1 MAMLNNQRVRD
12 SVHFPQRFT
21 TIEKHRVTSAS
32 WDPPPG
38 ALAHAPCSPSS
49 SPGALDPGNTELAR
63 AARQHVEWEW
73 SKTLGSSKLSISM
86 HLYPPTPAD
95 SRGSA
100 SEKSWSKDKKQE
112 RRRHGISRRK
122 KQKQERRGPQAGRQL
137 RHLLR
142 PGERAVC
149 EFWRLED
156 RGRGPQ
162 AGSVPQGPAVLVRR
176 RRRLWGL
183 AAGRQLRQLVF
194 LQVQKSNVRHWG
206 PLPAGPVRPSGP
218 CCFAVARA
226 PFVSLRGWKT
236 DSSES

>member
-1 MAMLNNQRVRD
+1 M
-12 SVHFPQRFT
+12 FPYTCIFN
-21 TIEKHRVTSAS
+21 ILYV
-32 WDPPPG
+32 
-38 ALAHAPCSPSS
+38 
-49 SPGALDPGNTELAR
+49 
-63 AARQHVEWEW
+63 
-73 SKTLGSSKLSISM
+73 
-86 HLYPPTPAD
+86 YPPTPAD

-137 RHLLR
+137 RQLFR

>member
-1 MAMLNNQRVRD
+1 M
-12 SVHFPQRFT
+12 
-21 TIEKHRVTSAS
+21 
-32 WDPPPG
+32 
-38 ALAHAPCSPSS
+38 
-49 SPGALDPGNTELAR
+49 
-63 AARQHVEWEW
+63 
-73 SKTLGSSKLSISM
+73 
-86 HLYPPTPAD
+86 
-95 SRGSA
+95 
-100 SEKSWSKDKKQE
+100 
-112 RRRHGISRRK
+112 
-122 KQKQERRGPQAGRQL
+122 
-137 RHLLR
+137 
-142 PGERAVC
+142 C

-236 DSSES
+236 ESSES

>member
-1 MAMLNNQRVRD
+1 MQRKFQICC
-12 SVHFPQRFT
+12 SVTNWRESHCAVILHSGPWT
-21 TIEKHRVTSAS
+21 CVKDLEPITHNPDHPKPHEIWEVVK
-32 WDPPPG
+32 
-38 ALAHAPCSPSS
+38 PCM
-49 SPGALDPGNTELAR
+49 
-63 AARQHVEWEW
+63 
-73 SKTLGSSKLSISM
+73 SILIYIYM
-86 HLYPPTPAD
+86 CILYIYPPTPAD

-137 RHLLR
+137 RQLFR